1 MKLKTEKLIKTQ
13 DKTVCYHCSDPCDS
27 HVIRFEEKD
36 FCCQGC
42 KTVFQI
48 LEENGLCNY
57 YNLDESA
64 GISLKSKD
72 FGDKYSY
79 LDNNQIVDQLLEF
92 KNEKLHKVTLSV
104 PSIHCSSCIWLLENL
119 HKIQEEINSSRVNFS
134 KKEVS
139 LIYNSDSISLRKIV
153 ELLSTLGY
161 EPQITLE
168 AKNQAAPN
176 KSNTV
181 VIKLGVAGFCFGNI
195 MLLSFPEYF
204 GIESASDE
212 AFILLFNWLNL
223 LLVLPVIFYS
233 GLDYITS
240 AFKSIHQ
247 KYLNIDVP
255 ITLGIFALLIQSLYD
270 IITQTGA
277 GYLDSLSGLIFFL
290 LIGKWFQSKTYE
302 NLAFD
307 RDYKSYFP
315 LGIIKLVNK
324 ERIPIPIKDA
334 QKGDQ
339 LLIRNKE
346 LIPVDCL
353 LISESADIDYS
364 FVTGESILEKKRS
377 GDTLYAGG
385 KQIGGS
391 IVVLVEEEV
400 SQSKLV
406 KLWNQDAFQQNTQVS
421 FQFVDKVSKYFTIII
436 LVIAAISSIYWLMI
450 GSELAVKVFAS
461 VLIVACPCALALA
474 SPFTYGSVLRVLGG
488 SSFYLK
494 NANVVEKIM
503 PLQHIVF
510 DKTGTLT
517 NKENTA
523 IRFTGELTEK
533 EMAMVCS
540 CLGNSTHILSVK
552 IYDHLS
558 QNQPE
563 LIELDQFEE
572 KEGKGIQGKVCGNDI
587 KIGSTSFL
595 NIDISEQ
602 LNTIGTKVYVGIN
615 GRLKGYF
622 TIDQQFRSNLTEVIS
637 KLSEKYRLSLLSGDN
652 DDQKKSWKELFP
664 TQTELLFNQSPED
677 KLNYIQSLQNDGKKV
692 MMVGDGLND
701 AGALKQ
707 ANVGIAITE
716 DVATFT
722 PSSDGI
728 LAGSKF
734 NRLPELLKFAN
745 DSKKAVMGAFGIS
758 FLYNFVGLSLAVT
771 GNLEPVYA
779 AILMPLSSITVVGF
793 TTIAV
798 NLMGRKIR

>member
-1 MKLKTEKLIKTQ
+1 MTEELIKTRE
-13 DKTVCYHCSDPCDS
+13 KMICYHCGDRCDS
-27 HVIRFEEKD
+27 HVISFEEKD

-48 LEENGLCNY
+48 LDENGLCNY
-57 YNLDESA
+57 YDLDESA

-79 LDNNQIVDQLLEF
+79 LDNEQIVNQLLEF
-92 KNEKLHKVTLSV
+92 KNEKFQKVTLSI

-139 LIYNSDSISLRKIV
+139 LIYNSDGISLRKIV

-161 EPQITLE
+161 EPQITL
-168 AKNQAAPN
+168 KSKDQAAPN

-212 AFILLFNWLNL
+212 TFIFLFNWLNL

-240 AFKSIHQ
+240 AFKSIRQ

-255 ITLGIFALLIQSLYD
+255 ITLGIFALFAQSLYE
-270 IITQTGA
+270 IITKTGA

-315 LGIIKLVNK
+315 LGIIKLVNN
-324 ERIPIPIKDA
+324 ERVPIPIKDA

-353 LISESADIDYS
+353 LISENADIDYS
-364 FVTGESILEKKRS
+364 FVTGEAALEKKRS

-391 IVVLVEEEV
+391 IIVLVEEEV

-406 KLWNQDAFQQNTQVS
+406 KLWNQDAFQQNEGVS
-421 FQFVDKVSKYFTIII
+421 FQFVDTISRYFTPAV
-436 LVIAAISSIYWLMI
+436 LMIATVSSIYWMFA
-450 GSELAVKVFAS
+450 GSDLAVKVFAS

-474 SPFTYGSVLRVLGG
+474 SPFTYGSVLRVLGR
-488 SSFYLK
+488 SSMYLK
-494 NANVVEKIM
+494 NASVVEKIM

-517 NKENTA
+517 NKENTS

-533 EMAMVCS
+533 EKAMVWS

-552 IYDHLS
+552 IYDYLS
-558 QNQPE
+558 QSQ
-563 LIELDQFEE
+563 LDRVELDQFEE
-572 KEGKGIQGKVCGNDI
+572 KEGKGIQGKVCGHEL
-587 KIGSTSFL
+587 KIGSASFL
-595 NIDISEQ
+595 NIDTSEQ
-602 LNTIGTKVYVGIN
+602 LNTIGIKVYVGIN

-622 TIDQQFRSNLTEVIS
+622 TIDQQFRSNLKDVIS
-637 KLSEKYRLSLLSGDN
+637 KLSEKYSLSLLSGDN
-652 DDQKKSWKELFP
+652 DDQKKSWEELFP

-677 KLNYIQSLQNDGKKV
+677 KLNYIQSLQNAGTSV

-707 ANVGIAITE
+707 ANVGIAIT
-716 DVATFT
+716 DDIATFT

-728 LAGSKF
+728 LAGSNF
-734 NRLPELLKFAN
+734 NHLPELLKFAN
-745 DSKKAVMGAFGIS
+745 ESKKVVVGAFGIS
-758 FLYNFVGLSLAVT
+758 FLYNLIGLSLAVT

-798 NLMGRKIR
+798 NLIGRKI